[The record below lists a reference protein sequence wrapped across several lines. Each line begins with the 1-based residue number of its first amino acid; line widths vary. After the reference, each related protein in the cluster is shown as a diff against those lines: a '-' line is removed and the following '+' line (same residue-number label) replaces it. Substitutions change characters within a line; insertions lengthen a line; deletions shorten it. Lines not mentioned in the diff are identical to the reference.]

1 MANCDEHTSSHV
13 PAAANAFMVSRSGR
27 RGVLGLAA
35 FGVIVTARLLS
46 VGGAGDTT
54 RCFLSLLCIK
64 LVAHPC

>member
-1 MANCDEHTSSHV
+1 
-13 PAAANAFMVSRSGR
+13 
-27 RGVLGLAA
+27 VLGLAA